1 MTLVGDFVGRCLKF
15 GFVPLLF
22 LGTASH
28 SLTLDEL
35 LNTPRMDPCALFT
48 DDADYVTFFIDMDL
62 EGGEV
67 QMRVPKIF
75 LEDRWDHQD
84 GVRHGSQ
91 LFSMMIDNFLPVTRR
106 QTGEFNKA
114 RTWEPGHQAYMHFL
128 VGDYVDLNKLT
139 VFSLERMVA
148 PSQKHPITEYQTE
161 PFDYGLTKFI
171 PFEGELQ
178 KDVFASYSEEGEIN
192 ALVQCSAV
200 GTVPYPGCQ
209 QFFRSNRMDVHL
221 SFRRP
226 YLAKWEQMQ
235 SDVDRFL
242 SCTTR

>member
-1 MTLVGDFVGRCLKF
+1 
-15 GFVPLLF
+15 
-22 LGTASH
+22 
-28 SLTLDEL
+28 
-35 LNTPRMDPCALFT
+35 
-48 DDADYVTFFIDMDL
+48 
-62 EGGEV
+62 
-67 QMRVPKIF
+67 
-75 LEDRWDHQD
+75 
-84 GVRHGSQ
+84 
-91 LFSMMIDNFLPVTRR
+91 
-106 QTGEFNKA
+106 
-114 RTWEPGHQAYMHFL
+114 MHFL

-192 ALVQCSAV
+192 ALVQCRAI